1 MICVVDSSAAI
12 EIVMKRSGAVDL
24 INRIM
29 AADRVI
35 APTLFHAEAGNVF
48 RKYVQGGFMDKN
60 KGIEL
65 YRTAIKIVDEF
76 VDIAVLNEE
85 AVHEAIR
92 LRHSVY
98 DLLYLVLA
106 RRNGAELL
114 TCDKRLQSLYISF

>member
-12 EIVMKRSGAVDL
+12 EIVMKRSGAVAL